1 MGAMSG
7 ATGETC
13 EALVVGRSLTR
24 FGAARLAAGAL
35 AGTAPFSVGPLR
47 HRPRHDAP
55 ALPGPGWVRLQ
66 PRLTGIC
73 GSDLSALSGR
83 SSRWFDPIVSLPFVP
98 GHEVVAD
105 CEDGRRV
112 VLEPVLG
119 CVARSISPV
128 CPECAAGRLGR
139 CANLAQGD
147 LAPGLQS
154 GFCCDTGGGWSTAMV
169 AHPGQLHE
177 VPDELDD
184 AAAVLVEPTACGVH
198 AALRGAVSPSDQVAV
213 IGAGTLGL
221 AVVAALARW
230 SPPAS
235 LLVAAKH
242 DHQRSRAA
250 ELAGRVPCTLSA
262 PEELVRAARRSTAS
276 VLVGA
281 GDTARTGGGVEV
293 TFDCVGSAESL
304 AAALGVTRPGGRVVL
319 VGMPEPARLDLTPLW
334 QREISLTGAY
344 TYGRE
349 VLAGTPV
356 PTFELAFELVA
367 AARLGELVS
376 ATYPL
381 SRAPEALA
389 HAAEAGRRGATKI
402 AFDCRGATPSRST
415 T

>member
-1 MGAMSG
+1 MSG
-7 ATGETC
+7 AAGETC
-13 EALVVGRSLTR
+13 EALVVERSLAR
-24 FGAARLAAGAL
+24 FGAARLASGTL
-35 AGTAPFSVGPLR
+35 AGTAAFSVGPLR

-55 ALPGPGWVRLQ
+55 GLPGPDWVRLR
-66 PRLTGIC
+66 PRLSGIC
-73 GSDLSALSGR
+73 GSDLAAVRGR
-83 SSRWFDPIVSLPFVP
+83 SSRWFEPIVSLPFVP

-105 CEDGRRV
+105 TEDGRRV
-112 VLEPVLG
+112 AVQPVLACATRG
-119 CVARSISPV
+119 ISPV
-128 CPECAAGRLGR
+128 CAACAEGRPGR
-139 CANLAQGD
+139 CANLAHGE

-169 AHPGQLHE
+169 AHPSQLHD

-184 AAAVLVEPTACGVH
+184 AAAVMVEPTACGVH
-198 AALRGAVSPSDQVAV
+198 AALRGGVSPSDQVAV

-230 SPPAS
+230 SPPAH

-242 DHQRSRAA
+242 DDQRSRAA
-250 ELAGRVPCTLSA
+250 ELARPLPCTLSA

-281 GDTARTGGGVEV
+281 GDTARIGGGVDI

-304 AAALGVTRPGGRVVL
+304 ATALGVTRPGGRVVL
-319 VGMPEPARLDLTPLW
+319 VGMPEPDRLDLTPLW

-344 TYGRE
+344 TYGQE

-356 PTFELAFELVA
+356 PTFDLAFELVA

-376 ATYPL
+376 ATYAL
-381 SRAPEALA
+381 SRAQEALA

-402 AFDCRGATPSRST
+402 AFDCRSATRSRST